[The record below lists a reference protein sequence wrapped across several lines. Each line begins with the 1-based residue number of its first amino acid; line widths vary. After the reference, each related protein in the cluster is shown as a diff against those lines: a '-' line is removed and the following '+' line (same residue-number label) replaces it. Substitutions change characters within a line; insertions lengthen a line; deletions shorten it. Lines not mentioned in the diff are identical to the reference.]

1 MRRSCVILVTLML
14 MGSVAAAAEAPDVP
28 PIAAPEFTAPAATA
42 EPSPTAGAEG
52 AAEAAAPLTPEEASR
67 SMVLGRELPEGS
79 AAWGD
84 YEGVLT
90 QVIDADTVIIN
101 DIRFKLL
108 GVNAPDRT
116 RDAEADECY
125 SQRSAKYL
133 EELLLNQT
141 VTYSYDRM
149 QGPRGPHVA
158 KRIYLFFDGRLI
170 NAELI
175 AKGFA
180 FAERKRKYLAE
191 ENFTALERKAYLR
204 NIGLWHSCPVECDR
218 STECWTREW

>member
-1 MRRSCVILVTLML
+1 MRRSCSILVILML
-14 MGSVAAAAEAPDVP
+14 MGGVAAAAEVPDIP

-42 EPSPTAGAEG
+42 EPSPTA
-52 AAEAAAPLTPEEASR
+52 AAEEAAPLTPEEAAR
-67 SMVLGRELPEGS
+67 ALILGKELPAGS

-84 YEGVLT
+84 YEGTLT

-116 RDAEADECY
+116 RAGEADECY
-125 SQRSAKYL
+125 SHRSAKYL
-133 EELLLNQT
+133 EELLLDQT
-141 VTYSYDRM
+141 VTYTYDRI

-170 NAELI
+170 NAELV
-175 AKGFA
+175 AKGLA
-180 FAERKRKYLAE
+180 FAERKRKYAAE

-218 STECWTREW
+218 STECWTRAW